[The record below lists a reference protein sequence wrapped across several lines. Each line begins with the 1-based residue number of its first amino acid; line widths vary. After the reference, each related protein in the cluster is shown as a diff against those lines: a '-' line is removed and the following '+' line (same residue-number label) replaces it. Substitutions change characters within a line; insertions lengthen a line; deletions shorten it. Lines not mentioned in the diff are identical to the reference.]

1 MPETLE
7 RVSLTTHYPNFGEL
21 QMRKIELQMIQAVN
35 NIKHNQSAKGFS
47 LDNTIVTNA
56 GDRAKVFLHGN
67 HIADVF
73 NTGILEVNTD
83 TLRRWSTPTTKSRL
97 RALGANVATRKGIT
111 YLNNVAI

>member
-1 MPETLE
+1 
-7 RVSLTTHYPNFGEL
+7 
-21 QMRKIELQMIQAVN
+21 MRKIEQQMIQAVN
-35 NIKHNQSAKGFS
+35 NIQHNQGAKGWS
-47 LDNTIVTNA
+47 YNNTIVVNA

-73 NTGILEVNTD
+73 NTGSLEVNTD
-83 TLRRWSTPTTKSRL
+83 TLARWSTPTTKSRL

>member
-1 MPETLE
+1 MLSAIDTI
-7 RVSLTTHYPNFGEL
+7 S
-21 QMRKIELQMIQAVN
+21 Q
-35 NIKHNQSAKGFS
+35 NQSARGWS
-47 LDNTIVTNA
+47 NNNTIVTNA

-73 NTGILEVNTD
+73 NNGNLEVNTD

-111 YLNNVAI
+111 YLDNIAI